1 MPWRL
6 LKTGGKRGA
15 EKERGAGGE
24 GKWGVKKG
32 RGGGWGGGGCRRYGW
47 NGEGGVGWGRV
58 VKGRA
63 RVEKEGM
70 NGRGGKGGQ
79 RYICSEQSRHRK
91 IQLG

>member
-1 MPWRL
+1 MEV
-6 LKTGGKRGA
+6 A
-15 EKERGAGGE
+15 ENGREEGGGE
-24 GKWGVKKG
+24 GERGGG
-32 RGGGWGGGGCRRYGW
+32 RREVGSEEGEGGGWGGGGCRRYGW